1 MITQLNQ
8 VMLYVK
14 SQQQSIKFFKD
25 ALQFHVIKEEVLPE
39 DYRSYEIA
47 PKESNE
53 TSIVI
58 FDQEFIKKYSPMV
71 SLVTPSLMFKT
82 DDALKLRED
91 MVAKGITV
99 GEIMELPHG
108 TVFNISDYEGNYF
121 AVIEEK

>member
-14 SQQQSIKFFKD
+14 DQQQSIKFFKD

-39 DYRSYEIA
+39 DYHSYEIA

-71 SLVTPSLMFKT
+71 SLETPSLMFKT

-99 GEIMELPHG
+99 GDVMELPHG
-108 TVFNISDYEGNYF
+108 TVFNFSDYEGNYF

>member
-14 SQQQSIKFFKD
+14 DQQQSIKFFKD

-58 FDQEFIKKYSPMV
+58 FDQEFIKKYIPMV
-71 SLVTPSLMFKT
+71 SLETPSLMFKT

-91 MVAKGITV
+91 MEEKGITV
-99 GEIMELPHG
+99 GDVMKLPHG
-108 TVFNISDYEGNYF
+108 MVFNFSDYEGNYF